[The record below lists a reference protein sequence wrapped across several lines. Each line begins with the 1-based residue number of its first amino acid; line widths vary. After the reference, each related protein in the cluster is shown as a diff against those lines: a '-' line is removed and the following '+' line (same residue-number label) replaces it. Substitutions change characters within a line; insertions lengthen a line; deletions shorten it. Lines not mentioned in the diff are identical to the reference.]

1 MTADGRVADAQG
13 ACPLVRRCP
22 PLQGGRSRRD
32 QAPKRKITLVQPHRH
47 KTLGARLVGDLEQH
61 GRTAGF
67 LGLADGGGDF
77 FDRSHL
83 LLIDLDDQLARDK
96 SLLGGV
102 APFGHLGDDN
112 ALGRIAKAEF
122 LARVCVDR
130 CKLEADEGA
139 REQARPRRATISALR
154 CGRSVMSA

>member
-1 MTADGRVADAQG
+1 MGELRTHKGHAPSSG
-13 ACPLVRRCP
+13 AAP
-22 PLQGGRSRRD
+22 PSPRKAGGAGEIKR
-32 QAPKRKITLVQPHRH
+32 PKKITLVQPHRH
-47 KTLGARLVGDLEQH
+47 KALRARLVGDLEQH

-83 LLIDLDDQLARDK
+83 LLVDLDDQLARDET
-96 SLLGGV
+96 LLGGV
-102 APFGHLGDDN
+102 AAFGHLGDDN
-112 ALGRIAKAEF
+112 ALGRIAEAEF
-122 LARVCVDR
+122 LPRVRVDR
-130 CKLEADEGA
+130 CKLEADKGA